1 MIVYSSCMPRL
12 AVVLLAAIC
21 VPIHVWIAGAAAQ
34 ELSNAPAGVAEDL
47 VRRLD
52 EQERELRYLR
62 QRDAD
67 RQAWEASLADRLQ
80 PPEYRFAGAS
90 SASLETGSLM
100 TSSEEATQQAVAGWE
115 PCCPHC
121 GCHGCKC
128 PQTPAPCLD
137 CPHVSTLNPFFNVR
151 LFGSLNGEML
161 YSETRPFLPS
171 GVVLLFPDFGKS
183 TPTFEAHAK
192 STNIGAALTG
202 PEILGLRAGGMF
214 VTYLYGEQYED
225 DRYGFFIVR
234 AYGDLKDEYQRIAI
248 GLEGDLINP
257 LAPTTLNYNAGNL
270 AGNLGFFL
278 GQFRYERY
286 FHFSAASQLTTQF
299 ALSNPVATSFADFNV
314 PPNYLLEDNGWP
326 NLEGRV
332 AWGLGEKSGPPGQAV
347 RPIEFGVSGL
357 VGQLRRTDIPMVP
370 NHILDVWAL
379 GADARMAI
387 TDWFGVKGEFFTG
400 QCIGNYNAAI
410 LQINNDKF
418 DPIRSTGGWG
428 EFYVYWNQGL
438 HSHFGYGIDD
448 PLDST
453 VLPGLLAARPVRNQF
468 AFANIIWDV
477 TQSLEVG
484 FEVSRWETSYANVT
498 PIDIDNHA
506 MIYHTRVR
514 LKF

>member
-1 MIVYSSCMPRL
+1 
-12 AVVLLAAIC
+12 
-21 VPIHVWIAGAAAQ
+21 
-34 ELSNAPAGVAEDL
+34 
-47 VRRLD
+47 
-52 EQERELRYLR
+52 
-62 QRDAD
+62 
-67 RQAWEASLADRLQ
+67 
-80 PPEYRFAGAS
+80 
-90 SASLETGSLM
+90 
-100 TSSEEATQQAVAGWE
+100 
-115 PCCPHC
+115 
-121 GCHGCKC
+121 
-128 PQTPAPCLD
+128 
-137 CPHVSTLNPFFNVR
+137 
-151 LFGSLNGEML
+151 
-161 YSETRPFLPS
+161 
-171 GVVLLFPDFGKS
+171 
-183 TPTFEAHAK
+183 
-192 STNIGAALTG
+192 
-202 PEILGLRAGGMF
+202 
-214 VTYLYGEQYED
+214 
-225 DRYGFFIVR
+225 
-234 AYGDLKDEYQRIAI
+234 
-248 GLEGDLINP
+248 
-257 LAPTTLNYNAGNL
+257 
-270 AGNLGFFL
+270 
-278 GQFRYERY
+278 
-286 FHFSAASQLTTQF
+286 
-299 ALSNPVATSFADFNV
+299 
-314 PPNYLLEDNGWP
+314 
-326 NLEGRV
+326 
-332 AWGLGEKSGPPGQAV
+332 
-347 RPIEFGVSGL
+347 
-357 VGQLRRTDIPMVP
+357 LRRTDIPTVP